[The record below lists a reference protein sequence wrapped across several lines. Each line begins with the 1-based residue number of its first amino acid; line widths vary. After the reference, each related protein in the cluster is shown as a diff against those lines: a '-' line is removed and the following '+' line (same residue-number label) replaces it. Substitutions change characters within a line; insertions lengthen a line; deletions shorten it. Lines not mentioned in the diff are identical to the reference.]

1 VKKFLAIVLALVIV
15 LGLCACGG
23 GNTGN
28 GGSGEQG
35 GSNGGSA
42 AAGEKVKLS
51 IGIPTNAMVLDHD
64 NNALTKWVEE
74 TCNVELTFIEY
85 SGGTDVATQ
94 ISTPIAARQ
103 DLPDILFGISLGDSV
118 ITRYGK
124 DGYFRDLS
132 EYYADKEGLAKTFWD
147 RVNNE
152 LSEYDR
158 DLVLRKITNPDTG
171 AIYAVPCVETSLID
185 KQGFR
190 IWINQEWLDKLG
202 LKAPTNNEELV
213 TVLKAF
219 RDNDCNGNGKKDDE
233 IPLFTPHGVG
243 GGIDWLIN
251 LFIYYNESRK
261 FLVNDDGQLEFVYT
275 TEEYRE
281 ALKFIKML
289 SDEKLLTSLAWTA
302 NGSEAKQITTPSNG
316 VALCG
321 IFSAHLTTNC
331 AMGNEVMYQYV
342 PLKTWGC
349 AVRQDTSCSLTT
361 FITESCDYPERAF
374 QMLMTMWSW
383 DGSMRI
389 RYGEKDV
396 NWRLPDEGAKSD
408 IGLDATYALISDPL
422 TQQSTAKWAKI
433 ASTLNVYAEGET
445 AQVAEDMDEWT
456 KKKSQLHA
464 QNYALFCESEEENN
478 PKIICPT
485 LIYTEEDK
493 ELTSMERTNTS
504 DRANKAQT
512 EFCTGVLDPNSDKD
526 WNAYLAELDKLGLPL
541 WLELAQTYYNKTK

>member
-1 VKKFLAIVLALVIV
+1 
-15 LGLCACGG
+15 
-23 GNTGN
+23 
-28 GGSGEQG
+28 
-35 GSNGGSA
+35 
-42 AAGEKVKLS
+42 
-51 IGIPTNAMVLDHD
+51 
-64 NNALTKWVEE
+64 
-74 TCNVELTFIEY
+74 
-85 SGGTDVATQ
+85 
-94 ISTPIAARQ
+94 
-103 DLPDILFGISLGDSV
+103 V
-118 ITRYGK
+118 IT
-124 DGYFRDLS
+124 D
-132 EYYADKEGLAKTFWD
+132 
-147 RVNNE
+147 
-152 LSEYDR
+152 
-158 DLVLRKITNPDTG
+158 
-171 AIYAVPCVETSLID
+171 
-185 KQGFR
+185 
-190 IWINQEWLDKLG
+190 
-202 LKAPTNNEELV
+202 
-213 TVLKAF
+213 
-219 RDNDCNGNGKKDDE
+219 
-233 IPLFTPHGVG
+233 
-243 GGIDWLIN
+243 
-251 LFIYYNESRK
+251 
-261 FLVNDDGQLEFVYT
+261 
-275 TEEYRE
+275 EYRE

-289 SDEKLLTSLAWTA
+289 KDERLLTTLAWTA
-302 NGSEAKQITTPSNG
+302 SDDDAKQIITPSNG

-321 IFSAHLTTNC
+321 IFSAHLTVNC

>member
-1 VKKFLAIVLALVIV
+1 MKKFLAIILALVIV
-15 LGLCACGG
+15 FGLCACGG
-23 GNTGN
+23 TTGTEGGDKTGN
-28 GGSGEQG
+28 NTDKTPEG
-35 GSNGGSA
+35 
-42 AAGEKVKLS
+42 KVKLS

-85 SGGTDVATQ
+85 AGGTDVATQ
-94 ISTPIAARQ
+94 ISTTIAARQ
-103 DLPDILFGISLGDSV
+103 ELPDILFGISLSDSV

-124 DGYFRDLS
+124 DGYLLDLS
-132 EYYADKEGLAKTFWD
+132 EYYADKEGKAKIFWD

-190 IWINQEWLDKLG
+190 LWINQEWLDKLG
-202 LKAPTNNEELV
+202 LKAPTNNDELV
-213 TVLKAF
+213 EVLKAF
-219 RDNDCNGNGKKDDE
+219 RDKDPNGNGIKDE
-233 IPLFTPHGVG
+233 IPLFAPKNVG
-243 GGIDWLIN
+243 GGIAWLVN
-251 LFIYYNESRK
+251 LFVYFNESRQ
-261 FLVNDDGQLEFVYT
+261 FLVDENTGKLTHVRT
-275 TEEYRE
+275 TDEYRE

-302 NGSEAKQITTPSNG
+302 TGSEAKQITTPSNG
-316 VALCG
+316 TALCG

-361 FITESCDYPERAF
+361 FITESCDNPEKAF
-374 QMLMTMWSW
+374 EMLMTMWSW

-389 RYGEKDV
+389 RYGELGP
-396 NWRLPDEGAKSD
+396 NWDYADEGAKSD
-408 IGLDATYALISDPL
+408 IGLDATYKLISDPL

-445 AQVAEDMDEWT
+445 AQVADNMDEWT
-456 KKKSQLHA
+456 QKKSKLHA
-464 QNYALFCESEEENN
+464 DNYALFCESEAENN

-485 LIYTEEDK
+485 LIYTEDEK

-504 DRANKAQT
+504 DRAAKAMT
-512 EFCTGVLDPNSDKD
+512 EFCTGVLDPNSDAD
-526 WNAYLAELDKLGLPL
+526 WNAYLKELDDLGMQV
-541 WLELAQTYYNKTK
+541 WLELAQTTYDKQK